1 MKNLFSSLFVL
12 ALIAFGSS
20 SLMAQSM
27 QINGVPQ
34 EEGNETIVLSSGDW
48 MAEVSA
54 NQDRQYVISGDDA
67 QNLKGIMRGGAT
79 VAVHNSDKQ
88 ELGVLAQSGRTALK
102 VVAAGGSNQ
111 NDAGAGG
118 KDKRSPYKK
127 RR

>member
-34 EEGNETIVLSSGDW
+34 EEGNQTIVLSSGDW
-48 MAEVSA
+48 MAQVTV
-54 NQDRQYVISGDDA
+54 NDDRQYVISGDDA
-67 QNLKGIMRGGAT
+67 QALKGIMRGGAT
-79 VAVHNSDKQ
+79 VAVHNTDRQ
-88 ELGVLAQSGRTALK
+88 ELGTLAQDGRSALK

-111 NDAGAGG
+111 NDAGTGG
-118 KDKRSPYKK
+118 TDQRSPYQK
-127 RR
+127 RK